1 MADSTQQTM
10 DQATGVA
17 RAVGE
22 AVGKKVEEVADKS
35 KQAGADAVAGLGR
48 TATTIA
54 DSVAEQSPA
63 IADYVRGAGEKI
75 DRLATDLR
83 DKKVGDLMTS
93 AVEFGRS
100 QPVVMIAGAAL
111 VGFALSRLIKAGV
124 AAPSG
129 SKQRQ
134 PARGAGMML
143 NTPRRSG
150 VVTLFTA
157 AIAQSADL
165 VQTEFRLARAE
176 VSEKLAALRVG
187 LALMAVGAIFLIV
200 ALGMLLQ
207 ALVSVLIASGMS
219 PPAAILLVAGGAAVI
234 GLVLFLMG
242 QKRLN
247 PEELVPDRTLTSLSR
262 DGRMMKETVT

>member
-1 MADSTQQTM
+1 MM
-10 DQATGVA
+10 
-17 RAVGE
+17 
-22 AVGKKVEEVADKS
+22 
-35 KQAGADAVAGLGR
+35 R
-48 TATTIA
+48 T
-54 DSVAEQSPA
+54 V
-63 IADYVRGAGEKI
+63 
-75 DRLATDLR
+75 
-83 DKKVGDLMTS
+83 
-93 AVEFGRS
+93 
-100 QPVVMIAGAAL
+100 
-111 VGFALSRLIKAGV
+111 
-124 AAPSG
+124 
-129 SKQRQ
+129 
-134 PARGAGMML
+134 
-143 NTPRRSG
+143 PRRPG

-176 VSEKLAALRVG
+176 ISEKLAALRIG
-187 LALMAVGAIFLIV
+187 LAMMAVGAIFLIV